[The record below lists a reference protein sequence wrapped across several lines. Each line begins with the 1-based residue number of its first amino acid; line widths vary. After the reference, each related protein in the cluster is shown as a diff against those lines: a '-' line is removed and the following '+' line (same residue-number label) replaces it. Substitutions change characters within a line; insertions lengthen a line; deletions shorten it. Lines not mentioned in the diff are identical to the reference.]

1 MALKLQTAPFQ
12 LRNPYRLDRPPF
24 DPDEVWELAIADK
37 EAEKLQLQMHQQPQR
52 LLPANPIIC
61 KQQPEDSRQSLRT
74 GAQAMSSSI
83 KRLKSS
89 LREAAQSRH
98 AKEQKT
104 PADELCDHVSF
115 LSDHN
120 TVTQLHEQQQAQGQ
134 LACTETS
141 GHLQQTEFSM
151 PTPPPALSTNLCIP
165 TIVVTHHID
174 THAEL
179 TFERHVEWLTQTALW
194 WDMPVV
200 HLYPAPESCSSLD
213 YVETAASRFSSWVNF
228 LKIAPGEE
236 SCLKGPPFSAIA
248 KSANAPARVKGARA
262 IITKGSTK
270 NDSRKYTER
279 EYGNN
284 NAAQENDSQVE
295 GGMVCVRGHGK
306 QDSNG
311 RVSVASVKST
321 EENILEDEPIIGYV
335 FVGSADEQAQYQHV
349 FDAMQRLYPK
359 IEIRYINSFE
369 PQHLQSRQQQEL
381 REEPCL
387 HSLSWVHYWSAA
399 KESQVL
405 QSKIVNDVVRVRP
418 MWVNHEYLHRN
429 YEPCLPPSPTDSAP
443 ISASLAEDMDECPS
457 TFPQSETSL
466 QASESVYIAH
476 GHDSET
482 GEHHSLEEPL
492 RGIPSS
498 VSIVSLLEDGLT
510 TSERT
515 ISKDALESRRDG
527 GRSQSE
533 RSEEQGYSRSV
544 ILSRVQANLDT
555 HQQDG
560 QLERSRSSSRRSKKW
575 RYSLGAGNDKKSC
588 DRVYQ
593 KSLSTPLILL
603 TDAKGNGNNPTSRKN
618 QGGRDECGMT
628 EHGPQSDSI
637 SPPPPSPTSLISPT
651 STSSTTS
658 SASTTSITSIS
669 SLSLGHRLAGLA
681 NRLGLYKLRG
691 STFMAVDL

>member
-24 DPDEVWELAIADK
+24 DPTEVWESAIADK
-37 EAEKLQLQMHQQPQR
+37 EAERLQQQSHQQTQR
-52 LLPANPIIC
+52 PLPSNPIVC

-89 LREAAQSRH
+89 LRDVAQSRH
-98 AKEQKT
+98 AKQQKT
-104 PADELCDHVSF
+104 PAVELCDHVS
-115 LSDHN
+115 LPSDHP
-120 TVTQLHEQQQAQGQ
+120 TLTQRHQQQPSR
-134 LACTETS
+134 TETS
-141 GHLQQTEFSM
+141 AHPQHTEFSM
-151 PTPPPALSTNLCIP
+151 QAPSQALSTSLGIP
-165 TIVVTHHID
+165 SIVITHHIESH
-174 THAEL
+174 TEL

-200 HLYPAPESCSSLD
+200 HLYPAPESCSALE

-228 LKIAPGEE
+228 LKIAPGEA
-236 SCLKGPPFSAIA
+236 SFMKGPPFTAVA
-248 KSANAPARVKGARA
+248 KSTSTPARVKGARTMVKKVLA
-262 IITKGSTK
+262 K
-270 NDSRKYTER
+270 NDSRKSSE
-279 EYGNN
+279 EECGDNS
-284 NAAQENDSQVE
+284 AAQENDSLIE
-295 GGMVCVRGHGK
+295 GGMVRVRGHAK
-306 QDSNG
+306 QDSDG
-311 RVSVASVKST
+311 SVSVASVKSAET
-321 EENILEDEPIIGYV
+321 NGLEDEPIVGYV

-349 FDAMQRLYPK
+349 FDVMQGLYPK

-429 YEPCLPPSPTDSAP
+429 YEPCLFPIPTDSEP
-443 ISASLAEDMDECPS
+443 MSTSPAEDMDECPP
-457 TFPQSETSL
+457 TFSQSETSL
-466 QASESVYIAH
+466 QTSESVYM
-476 GHDSET
+476 GYGDSSET
-482 GEHHSLEEPL
+482 GEHASQKEPL

-498 VSIVSLLEDGLT
+498 VSIVSLLEEDT
-510 TSERT
+510 TITEEPF
-515 ISKDALESRRDG
+515 SKDILKSRNAG
-527 GRSQSE
+527 GRSQSDK
-533 RSEEQGYSRSV
+533 SEEQGYSRSV
-544 ILSRVQANLDT
+544 ILSRAQSDLDT
-555 HQQDG
+555 HQQL
-560 QLERSRSSSRRSKKW
+560 LECNRSSSRRSKRW

-588 DRVYQ
+588 DPEYRR
-593 KSLSTPLILL
+593 SLSTPLLL
-603 TDAKGNGNNPTSRKN
+603 MTEAKNNGNRSRNN
-618 QGGRDECGMT
+618 QGDRDECGMT
-628 EHGPQSDSI
+628 EHGPESDNI

-681 NRLGLYKLRG
+681 NRLGFSKLRG
-691 STFMAVDL
+691 STFMAMDL